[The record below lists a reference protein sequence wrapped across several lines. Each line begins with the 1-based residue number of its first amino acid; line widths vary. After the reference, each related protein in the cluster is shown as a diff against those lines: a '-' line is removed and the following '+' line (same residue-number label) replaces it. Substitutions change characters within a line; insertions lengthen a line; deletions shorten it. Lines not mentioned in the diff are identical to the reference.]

1 MMNFINQPNQAG
13 TTTDEAA
20 MKKRQAVAQA
30 LAKPPQNIGDG
41 INALG
46 QAMLYRA
53 QQQNGAL
60 PAAPGN
66 AQPSFM
72 TAMQHMLSRG
82 NNGGLR

>member
-1 MMNFINQPNQAG
+1 MMSFINQPNQSG

-53 QQQNGAL
+53 QQQKSAF
-60 PAAPGN
+60 PAATGN
-66 AQPSFM
+66 EQPSFM
-72 TAMQHMLSRG
+72 TAMKNMLSRG
-82 NNGGLR
+82 NNGGPY

>member
-1 MMNFINQPNQAG
+1 MMSFISQPEQSGNM
-13 TTTDEAA
+13 TNEAS
-20 MKKRQAVAQA
+20 MKKRRIAQA
-30 LAKPPQNIGDG
+30 LANPPQSLGDG

-53 QQQNGAL
+53 QQQSSAF

-72 TAMQHMLSRG
+72 TAMQNMLSRG